1 MSSLFSLDL
10 RQSQQPEEKGI
21 WNTTLPHKVSSLN
34 RANSDR
40 LLRKQQELC
49 PEGSC
54 RKVLEDFCG
63 VDLDG

>member
-10 RQSQQPEEKGI
+10 RQGQQPEEKGL
-21 WNTTLPHKVSSLN
+21 WNTTLPHKGRTLK